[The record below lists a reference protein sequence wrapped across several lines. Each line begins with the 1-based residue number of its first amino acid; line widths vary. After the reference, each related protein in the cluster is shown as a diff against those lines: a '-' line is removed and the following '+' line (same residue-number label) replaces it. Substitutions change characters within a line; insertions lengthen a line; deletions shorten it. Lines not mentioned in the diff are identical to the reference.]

1 MAIVRGNPEEMRR
14 FAQSLR
20 SFSSEMTSLIRRIDG
35 QSKAIGQTWSDGQY
49 QKFIQEW
56 GQTSTSLRRFV
67 DVAQKYETH
76 VRKLADRLE
85 EYLNRS

>member
-20 SFSSEMTSLIRRIDG
+20 SFSTEMTSLIRRIDG
-35 QSKAIGQTWSDGQY
+35 QSKAIGQTWNDGQY

-56 GQTSTSLRRFV
+56 GQTSTSLKRFV
-67 DVAQKYETH
+67 DVAHKYETH